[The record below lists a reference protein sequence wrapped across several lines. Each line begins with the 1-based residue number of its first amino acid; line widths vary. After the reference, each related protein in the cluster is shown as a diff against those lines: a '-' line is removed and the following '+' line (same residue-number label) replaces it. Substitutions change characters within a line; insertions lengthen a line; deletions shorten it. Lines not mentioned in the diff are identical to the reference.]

1 MGSKVRR
8 LYAVI
13 GGVLAFALLAVF
25 LAACGGSSESTA
37 RDFHE
42 AFQEWNTN
50 KQMSEAMS
58 EEAISDAEG
67 EGVVAKMLAGHSV
80 KSAEATRFFGP
91 DGKTPIGAAV
101 TLHLAEPIELHSVEV
116 PVWVTP
122 GPHPSKPPLPILR
135 FARYSG
141 TAVDELKVILS
152 MPRRE
157 LLEVQPLGT
166 SVDPPRL
173 TSAPIP
179 GYKKVGVH

>member
-1 MGSKVRR
+1 VRR
-8 LYAVI
+8 LYAGI
-13 GGVLAFALLAVF
+13 GGVLAFAVLAAA
-25 LAACGGSSESTA
+25 LTACGGTSESTA
-37 RDFHE
+37 RSFHE
-42 AFQEWNTN
+42 AFQEWNAN
-50 KQMSEAMS
+50 KRMSAAMS
-58 EEAISDAEG
+58 EEAIGDAEA
-67 EGVVAKMLAGHSV
+67 EGVVAKMLAGHPV

-91 DGKTPIGAAV
+91 DGKTPVGAEV

-135 FARYSG
+135 FASYSG
-141 TAVDELKVILS
+141 TSVDELKVILS

-157 LLEVQPLGT
+157 LLEVQPLGN
-166 SVDPPRL
+166 SVDPPQL